1 MNRRPPEFTRTDP
14 PVPYTTLFRSQPAGD
29 RESKDDQRDRDRVD
43 EKIAEPLRRDD
54 VDIAKT
60 QYEQERLAKAEPDE
74 GEQKGDEG
82 DVTHRC
88 ALPRRRVRRRGAAA
102 TACAGSLRGRDR
114 RDRAGAK
121 ARTPSRRA
129 SDQWKNCRP

>member
-43 EKIAEPLRRDD
+43 EEIAEPLRRDD

-82 DVTHRC
+82 DRSEEHTSELQSQMRISYAVFCLNKKKKIR
-88 ALPRRRVRRRGAAA
+88 
-102 TACAGSLRGRDR
+102 
-114 RDRAGAK
+114 K
-121 ARTPSRRA
+121 
-129 SDQWKNCRP
+129 